1 MDAWMLDGGHPLGS
15 GHWHLDTQ
23 KLRWGSHLERHAA
36 AGRAGEVGHGGGVDP
51 ATETTAMTR
60 RRPRDG
66 DDGDDPATAAT
77 APPTRSGHRSPCAA
91 RCGKVGDGGGG
102 KVRDDVMGGAG
113 DGATGADGAPD
124 QTCPPPPVRCSLREG
139 WRRRRWG
146 GHGRG

>member
-1 MDAWMLDGGHPLGS
+1 
-15 GHWHLDTQ
+15 
-23 KLRWGSHLERHAA
+23 
-36 AGRAGEVGHGGGVDP
+36 
-51 ATETTAMTR
+51 MTR

-124 QTCPPPPVRCSLREG
+124 QTCPPPPVRCSLREVASITASASITAAIQNYNAPG
-139 WRRRRWG
+139 LSSTMASYLGEGTALQRMQM
-146 GHGRG
+146 HQTKNAYESTEQHIYA